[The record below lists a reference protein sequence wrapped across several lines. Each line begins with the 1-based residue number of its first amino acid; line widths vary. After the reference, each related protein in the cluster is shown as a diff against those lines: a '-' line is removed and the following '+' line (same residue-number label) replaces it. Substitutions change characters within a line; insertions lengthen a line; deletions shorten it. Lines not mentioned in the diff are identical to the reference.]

1 VKDLLPIAISAVVIG
16 AIVIFL
22 SRHFSLSSRYERKP
36 KVHTPWSAQ
45 DHGIDPTDSTDEK
58 KL

>member
-1 VKDLLPIAISAVVIG
+1 MRDLLPIGISAVIIG
-16 AIVIFL
+16 GIVVFL

-36 KVHTPWSAQ
+36 KVDTPWSAQ
-45 DHGIDPTDSTDEK
+45 DHGIDPTDEP